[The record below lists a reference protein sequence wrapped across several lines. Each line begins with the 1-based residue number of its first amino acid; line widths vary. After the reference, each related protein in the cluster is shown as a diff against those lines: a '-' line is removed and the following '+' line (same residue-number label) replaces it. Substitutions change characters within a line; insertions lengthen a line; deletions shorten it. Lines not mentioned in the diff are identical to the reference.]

1 MEITDDMVKKKH
13 KEFNDRVAAVLNRKS
28 GATMGTEFSPAI
40 QRLRQLVQLR
50 KPTLERPY
58 GSEK

>member
-1 MEITDDMVKKKH
+1 MEITDDMIKAKH
-13 KEFNDRVAAVLNRKS
+13 KEFNDRVTAALSRKS
-28 GATMGTEFSPAI
+28 GGSEFSPAL

-58 GSEK
+58 GS